1 MGFIMRVL
9 VVEDQATTAFAV
21 ANELT
26 KAGHEVIGPAKSSK
40 EAMQLAQRDRLD
52 IALVDLDLERKA
64 VGLDLTQ
71 QLTADLDLD
80 VIICTGQ
87 PDLARRAPSGAIGLI
102 RKPYDP
108 KDVVA
113 SVSVVA
119 DLKSGAHSPQAF
131 PPSFELLVSPQ

>member
-1 MGFIMRVL
+1 MRIL
-9 VVEDQATTAFAV
+9 VVEDQATIAFMLA
-21 ANELT
+21 EQLT
-26 KAGHEVIGPAKSSK
+26 KAGHEVLGPAKSSR
-40 EAMQLAQRDRLD
+40 EALQLAKDHELD
-52 IALVDLDLERKA
+52 IAVVDLDLERRA

-71 QLTADLDLD
+71 QLTAERNLD

-113 SVSVVA
+113 SVSVIEA
-119 DLKSGAHSPQAF
+119 LKSGAASPAF
-131 PPSFELLVSPQ
+131 PHAFELLINPQ